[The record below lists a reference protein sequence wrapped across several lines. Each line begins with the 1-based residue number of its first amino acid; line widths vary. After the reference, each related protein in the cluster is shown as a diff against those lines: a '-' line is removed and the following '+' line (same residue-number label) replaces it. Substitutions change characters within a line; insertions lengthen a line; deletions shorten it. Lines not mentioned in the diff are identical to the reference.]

1 MKPMKKS
8 GHITAFYVETLLLI
22 VVFIAIILLLTQ
34 VFGLARRQ
42 SADARELTD
51 AVALASNAAEALEAA
66 GSPEE
71 LLALLDE
78 AGNAVLYDPAD
89 HPDLTGTLPQPEGE
103 DSAGEGPAAS
113 PTALITAR
121 FGEDHAPDPKGVY
134 EVRVAWTPEAS
145 GTGTLVRGTIEVFE
159 GMNGA
164 DTAPVYT
171 LETASFKPEVT
182 P

>member
-22 VVFIAIILLLTQ
+22 VVFITIILLLTQ

-51 AVALASNAAEALEAA
+51 AVVLASNAAEALEAA

-89 HPDLTGTLPQPEGE
+89 HPDLTGTL
-103 DSAGEGPAAS
+103 
-113 PTALITAR
+113 LTAR
-121 FGEDHAPDPKGVY
+121 YGENHEPDPKGVY
-134 EVRVAWTPEAS
+134 EVRVAWMPEAS
-145 GTGTLVRGTIEVFE
+145 GTGTLVRSTIEVFE
-159 GMNGA
+159 GMNGG